1 MLLTG
6 MGDSKHVHSVTLSP
20 IRRAV
25 MVDELGYTLLAV
37 VKGERGLFCFV
48 CFSPQ
53 QSLLE

>member
-6 MGDSKHVHSVTLSP
+6 MVDSKHVHSVTLSP

-37 VKGERGLFCFV
+37 VKGERGLFCLV